1 MDALSEAKKIR
12 EKYEEILM
20 RKKGV
25 VGCVVGYKHIAGEK
39 TDQICVICYVLK
51 KIPANQLD
59 EADLVPAIIEG
70 IPTDVI
76 ESGEMRAL

>member
-1 MDALSEAKKIR
+1 MDSLSEAKRVR
-12 EKYEEILM
+12 EKHEMMLM

-25 VGCVVGYKHIAGEK
+25 VGCAVGYKHIAGKK
-39 TDQICVICYVLK
+39 TDQLCIICYVIK
-51 KIPANQLD
+51 KIPEDQLS
-59 EADLVPAIIEG
+59 EADLIPPVIEG

>member
-12 EKYEEILM
+12 EKYEKTLM

-25 VGCVVGYKHIAGEK
+25 VGCAVGFKHTEGKK
-39 TDQICVICYVLK
+39 TDQICIICYVIE
-51 KIPANQLD
+51 KIPADQLD
-59 EADLVPAIIEG
+59 KRDLIPSTIEG

-76 ESGEMRAL
+76 ESGGMRAL